1 MQNQVFR
8 YFSTFEKCDIS
19 RNSGARVAEGPVET
33 LPGRDLMPLLKMSF
47 ACQVAVHLMQGKFQR
62 PLQVS
67 DICVARPF
75 MKAFKFNVRENLK
88 REYTKLEL

>member
-33 LPGRDLMPLLKMSF
+33 LPGRDLMPLAFSESRFVYFVRIHDAHAHLDDTKIEACALTEYVLKSHKM
-47 ACQVAVHLMQGKFQR
+47 
-62 PLQVS
+62 
-67 DICVARPF
+67 
-75 MKAFKFNVRENLK
+75 VR
-88 REYTKLEL
+88 